1 MDEPT
6 MFKMNITGALSLSM
20 IPLIIIFL
28 FMDMFDTVGTLIGVS
43 EQAGFI
49 KDNQLPRANRAFLSD
64 ALGTVAGASLGRYLD
79 RKLGGEI
86 SWTITFMI
94 IGIAVGIYNIWYFLL
109 RKSRP

>member
-1 MDEPT
+1 MRERRFSEKVEKSAEELT
-6 MFKMNITGALSLSM
+6 RARKEKSRFWHYAQMLGVGGWLFV
-20 IPLIIIFL
+20 IP
-28 FMDMFDTVGTLIGVS
+28 V
-43 EQAGFI
+43 
-49 KDNQLPRANRAFLSD
+49 
-64 ALGTVAGASLGRYLD
+64 VAGAYLGRYLD